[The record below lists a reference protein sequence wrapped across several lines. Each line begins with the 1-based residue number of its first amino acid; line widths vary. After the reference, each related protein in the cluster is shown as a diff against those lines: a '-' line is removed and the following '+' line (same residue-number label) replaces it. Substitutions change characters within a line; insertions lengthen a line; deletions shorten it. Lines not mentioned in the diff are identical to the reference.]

1 MIMANIFI
9 DILGDSEDAPKKKKL
24 AEVEPKADPRRQL
37 RKQVINIDGEVID
50 DPYA

>member
-1 MIMANIFI
+1 MANIFI
-9 DILGDSEDAPKKKKL
+9 DILGDPEDVPEKKK
-24 AEVEPKADPRRQL
+24 AVEVEPVADPRRQL

>member
-9 DILGDSEDAPKKKKL
+9 DILGDSEDAPKEK
-24 AEVEPKADPRRQL
+24 AVEAEPKADPRRQL

>member
-1 MIMANIFI
+1 MANLFI
-9 DILGDSEDAPKKKKL
+9 DILGDSEDEPEKKKA
-24 AEVEPKADPRRQL
+24 AEVEPVADRSRQL

>member
-1 MIMANIFI
+1 MANIFI
-9 DILGDSEDAPKKKKL
+9 DILGDSEEETKKKKA
-24 AEVEPKADPRRQL
+24 AEIEQVPDRSRQL